1 MGMEHRCRPHTK
13 QSWSAPRD
21 VPSTACPT
29 FLLVLGL
36 EQPLSQGNTVHG
48 CVGAGNDPSMHVPP
62 WLCPW
67 CWGLGVLQE
76 DTEPPV
82 MQGSTC
88 AYSVEGGELFERI
101 VDDDYHLTEVDCM
114 VFVRQICEGIR
125 FMHHMRVLHL
135 DLKVSSL
142 EAFGKNGAHRALGST
157 DTEHCCALGV
167 GDVPSSPPA
176 DPLSLSP
183 QPENILCVTATGHMV
198 KIIDFGL
205 ARRCCAP
212 LLPSALSM
220 PAPTLQGG
228 TGFGG
233 WEGQS
238 LVGAGSSFPRG
249 DIASGTAC
257 HPLLNHCPIHRYNPE
272 EKLKVN
278 FGTPEFLSPEV
289 VNYEQVSYSTDMW
302 SMGVITYMLYV
313 GLIPPR
319 SPGHTV
325 VPMLAFRGVWVPQH
339 KTLCSPAL

>member
-1 MGMEHRCRPHTK
+1 MSP
-13 QSWSAPRD
+13 ALL
-21 VPSTACPT
+21 VLT
-29 FLLVLGL
+29 FLLAPGLGTTSVLG
-36 EQPLSQGNTVHG
+36 HG
-48 CVGAGNDPSMHVPP
+48 CVGAGDDPSMHTSHPGCARGAGGSAGGHGALGDPGTHV
-62 WLCPW
+62 CPH
-67 CWGLGVLQE
+67 
-76 DTEPPV
+76 
-82 MQGSTC
+82 
-88 AYSVEGGELFERI
+88 SVEGGELFERI
-101 VDDDYHLTEVDCM
+101 IDDDYHLTEVDCM

-142 EAFGKNGAHRALGST
+142 EASGEDGAQGALGST

-167 GDVPSSPPA
+167 GGMSPSPPA

-183 QPENILCVTATGHMV
+183 QPENILCVAATGHMV

-212 LLPSALSM
+212 LLPSTPSSFHACSH
-220 PAPTLQGG
+220 PS
-228 TGFGG
+228 G
-233 WEGQS
+233 WDWVWDRWLMGEGRERQS
-238 LVGAGSSFPRG
+238 LVGAGSSFPGG
-249 DIASGTAC
+249 DIALGTAC

-313 GLIPPR
+313 GLSPPC

-325 VPMLAFRGVWVPQH
+325 VPTLALLHAGELGCLS
-339 KTLCSPAL
+339 T